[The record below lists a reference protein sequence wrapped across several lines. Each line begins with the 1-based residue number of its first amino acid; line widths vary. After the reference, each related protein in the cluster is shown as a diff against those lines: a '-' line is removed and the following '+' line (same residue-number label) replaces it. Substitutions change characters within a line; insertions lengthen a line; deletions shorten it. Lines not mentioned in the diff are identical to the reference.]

1 MEISRLKPLYT
12 REDIRKRVEQLGE
25 QITKKYGDEPLV
37 VVCVLKGAFIFFADL
52 VRCIDNK
59 NMIVD
64 FIRLSSYGNGTESS
78 GHVTFS
84 RDVEVNIEGKHVLI
98 VEDCVDSG
106 HTMHFLMEQFRAR
119 NPRSLELA
127 ALVDKKARR
136 VVDVHVDYPGFVMDD
151 GFIVGYGLDYAEKL
165 RTLPD
170 ICIPDE
176 N

>member
-1 MEISRLKPLYT
+1 
-12 REDIRKRVEQLGE
+12 
-25 QITKKYGDEPLV
+25 
-37 VVCVLKGAFIFFADL
+37 
-52 VRCIDNK
+52 
-59 NMIVD
+59 
-64 FIRLSSYGNGTESS
+64 
-78 GHVTFS
+78 
-84 RDVEVNIEGKHVLI
+84 
-98 VEDCVDSG
+98 
-106 HTMHFLMEQFRAR
+106 MEQFRAR
-119 NPRSLELA
+119 NPRSLELV

>member
-64 FIRLSSYGNGTESS
+64 FVRLSSYGNG
-78 GHVTFS
+78 G
-84 RDVEVNIEGKHVLI
+84 L
-98 VEDCVDSG
+98 
-106 HTMHFLMEQFRAR
+106 
-119 NPRSLELA
+119 
-127 ALVDKKARR
+127 
-136 VVDVHVDYPGFVMDD
+136 PGFVMDD

>member
-1 MEISRLKPLYT
+1 
-12 REDIRKRVEQLGE
+12 
-25 QITKKYGDEPLV
+25 
-37 VVCVLKGAFIFFADL
+37 
-52 VRCIDNK
+52 
-59 NMIVD
+59 MIVD
-64 FIRLSSYGNGTESS
+64 FVRLSSYGNGTESS

-106 HTMHFLMEQFRAR
+106 HTMHFLLEQFRAR

>member
-64 FIRLSSYGNGTESS
+64 FVRLSSYGNGTESS

-84 RDVEVNIEGKHVLI
+84 SDVEVNIEGKHVLI

-119 NPRSLELA
+119 NPRSLELV

>member
-64 FIRLSSYGNGTESS
+64 FVRLSSFPVTWKSTLRGNMS
-78 GHVTFS
+78 
-84 RDVEVNIEGKHVLI
+84 
-98 VEDCVDSG
+98 
-106 HTMHFLMEQFRAR
+106 
-119 NPRSLELA
+119 
-127 ALVDKKARR
+127 
-136 VVDVHVDYPGFVMDD
+136 
-151 GFIVGYGLDYAEKL
+151 
-165 RTLPD
+165 
-170 ICIPDE
+170 
-176 N
+176 

>member
-25 QITKKYGDEPLV
+25 QISKKYGDEPLV
-37 VVCVLKGAFIFFADL
+37 VVCVLKGAFIFF
-52 VRCIDNK
+52 
-59 NMIVD
+59 
-64 FIRLSSYGNGTESS
+64 
-78 GHVTFS
+78 
-84 RDVEVNIEGKHVLI
+84 
-98 VEDCVDSG
+98 DCVDSG
-106 HTMHFLMEQFRAR
+106 HTMQFLMEQFRAR

>member
-64 FIRLSSYGNGTESS
+64 FVRLSSYGNGTESS
-78 GHVTFS
+78 GHV
-84 RDVEVNIEGKHVLI
+84 
-98 VEDCVDSG
+98 
-106 HTMHFLMEQFRAR
+106 
-119 NPRSLELA
+119 
-127 ALVDKKARR
+127 
-136 VVDVHVDYPGFVMDD
+136 
-151 GFIVGYGLDYAEKL
+151 
-165 RTLPD
+165 
-170 ICIPDE
+170 
-176 N
+176 

>member
-64 FIRLSSYGNGTESS
+64 FVRLSSYGNGTADMLPFP
-78 GHVTFS
+78 VTWKSTS
-84 RDVEVNIEGKHVLI
+84 RG
-98 VEDCVDSG
+98 S
-106 HTMHFLMEQFRAR
+106 M
-119 NPRSLELA
+119 S
-127 ALVDKKARR
+127 
-136 VVDVHVDYPGFVMDD
+136 
-151 GFIVGYGLDYAEKL
+151 
-165 RTLPD
+165 
-170 ICIPDE
+170 
-176 N
+176 